1 MTVSDDPGSL
11 KRLRRTPW
19 KFQQTFATPL
29 KDLPNFVVL
38 IIGANQALSGA
49 SLTVDQ
55 VVFEPKHL
63 KAMAL
68 RHSITAPLQRGVSF
82 TAENREEAEALL
94 LAGLG
99 DWVDFAFF
107 PKPKPFVIYADH
119 DEYTTFFA
127 STRSNLDAI
136 THSLKQQGF
145 TTINGYE
152 RKW

>member
-11 KRLRRTPW
+11 QRFRRTLW

-29 KDLPNFVVL
+29 NDLARFVAV
-38 IIGANQALSGA
+38 IIGASQALHGA

-68 RHSITAPLQRGVSF
+68 SCSIAARFGHGVSY
-82 TAENREEAEALL
+82 TAQNREEAEALL

-99 DWVDFAFF
+99 DWVDFTFI
-107 PKPKPFVIYADH
+107 PKPSPFVIYADH
-119 DEYTTFFA
+119 DEYITFFA
-127 STRSNLDAI
+127 STRSNLN
-136 THSLKQQGF
+136 TVTLPLMQQGF
-145 TTINGYE
+145 TTIQEYE
-152 RKW
+152 RKR